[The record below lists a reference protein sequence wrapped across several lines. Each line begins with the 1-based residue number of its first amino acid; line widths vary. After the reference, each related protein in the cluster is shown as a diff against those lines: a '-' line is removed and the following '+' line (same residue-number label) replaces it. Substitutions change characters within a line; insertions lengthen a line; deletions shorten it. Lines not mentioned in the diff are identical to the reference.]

1 MRNTSIY
8 LYFEQRSG
16 SFRYSLSDT
25 LGNTTFHTYLVYESI
40 DFTSEKSL
48 LCKGS
53 LSKAPCG
60 YAV

>member
-16 SFRYSLSDT
+16 SFRHLTSAISYFI
-25 LGNTTFHTYLVYESI
+25 TFHTHLVYESI

>member
-1 MRNTSIY
+1 MRKPSSR
-8 LYFEQRSG
+8 LAFEQRSG
-16 SFRYSLSDT
+16 SFIRLISVIAYNL
-25 LGNTTFHTYLVYESI
+25 TFRTYLVYESI